1 MERFT
6 GTLKLGRRRVSVT
19 YGSKEKARRCRMLV
33 LSRKAGESIQID
45 DNIFVTVSEVKGGR
59 VRLSIDAPRSIRIVR
74 QEILERDFPSQT
86 QDLVMDVP
94 VLSSSA

>member
-1 MERFT
+1 
-6 GTLKLGRRRVSVT
+6 
-19 YGSKEKARRCRMLV
+19 MLV

>member
-1 MERFT
+1 
-6 GTLKLGRRRVSVT
+6 
-19 YGSKEKARRCRMLV
+19 MLV

-74 QEILERDFPSQT
+74 QEILERDFPTET
-86 QDLVMDVP
+86 QALMLDLPAP
-94 VLSSSA
+94 VVKCMT